1 MSGTQADPIDVSKF
15 KNGDDVHFD
24 YNSTSNNQTIN
35 STNVQKKKKKKKSK
49 NKHKGPSNVEVT
61 LNDPDVDYPTSR
73 VIKQA
78 PNGDVIIESL
88 DEPPTDVHEKSVTAN
103 IWDNA
108 TLEEQEN
115 LKEFWESLDE
125 AQKIELVKIDKKSV
139 MDLFK
144 NESKTLNA
152 LTNHQ
157 SNSNIQG
164 SVTGTSGGALN
175 GSSTNANITGPSN
188 SSNGACTCSYCGR
201 KNNFIEDELE
211 NIYDNHFDD
220 IIDFIHEIRDIND
233 LNALP
238 GLLFGGFHMLE
249 EEHKLQKRQQKHK
262 YKQERELSH
271 DHHHHEPGHICNDSH
286 LNGEFDEATKQDQDQ
301 QLEYEHEIT
310 EHEDE
315 GEHENAHSHN
325 HSHSHN
331 HNGNHS
337 HSHNHNTNHN
347 HSHSHFHYNQI
358 EELNNESELPQE
370 AILQESL
377 DYELNKELE
386 DESENN
392 QLSVSTREQRVFHKL
407 LDPKLFEA
415 LENLDFEKM
424 KDTPANN
431 QLAHI
436 LEKAG
441 SLRDIIRDLHKA
453 DKVELEKG
461 MAFLQNMGKIF
472 SSDMSNTMN
481 HDTLNEQ
488 LSHGLS
494 SFAEDLLKNDGNSFI
509 DMMES
514 LSESRTAREDLLK
527 EKFEKEPNAAWVDE
541 DDHTKSDTGISIPKP
556 ELHQVQ
562 ELADELNDEY
572 DEENEGDEEEEEE
585 EEEEDEEDEE
595 ELEDE
600 EFEEDEEEDASD
612 TESEISEEEKMQEIR
627 RLFLI
632 QVIKLF
638 QERLKNAYKEKLSQD
653 RTRKLIEEL
662 EAEENAKKEREMKKL
677 RQKEKAKEKKR
688 LQQLAKEEE
697 RRKKEEEQKAKEEEL
712 RQKQEALKTEQKRKK
727 EEAKQKREEEKRKRI
742 EDLKRKELE
751 QQKRLEAQ
759 RKKEEETKRLKDE
772 KKKKAEEE
780 RKQREEEK
788 KQKELQKKLAEEER
802 LKSLK
807 KQEHKEIESSDDM
820 GLLSRNLENARL
832 DKSLDTPSAVVPETL
847 LAQTQEQ
854 RVKSPTKNHI
864 LDQLYLA
871 KPRSLSNSTNSTPQ
885 INNATPGY
893 NIPEL
898 SSNNILPSV
907 LSPSGHK
914 SLPINGN
921 GNVNQ
926 AVPSPWSSQAFNA
939 NTQTPPVY
947 QPQFSSNAF
956 SPFNSSF
963 NQSSLSTNSKENI
976 NTNPLNA
983 AGFNEP
989 FATAAQPSS
998 VWNPGTTSRN
1008 NSIWSN
1014 SPNVS
1019 SNSTL
1024 WNNAIPP
1031 PPVGA
1036 AAVGA
1041 HPNNQDSDIIQAAAY
1056 QAFQFM
1062 QTSNQLEFGV
1072 APSLKLFQTA
1082 KAILSNQGLTLN
1094 QFLTSCRNTDSL
1106 SGYRFDF
1113 IYDDFGTVTH
1123 IKASSTN
1130 LNQQAQHNNIN
1141 NQPINNM
1148 GLGNAAVNGNESLLN
1163 TLSDINNN
1171 PNSFSNG
1178 VRGLWN

>member
-1 MSGTQADPIDVSKF
+1 MSETQSDPIDVSKF

-24 YNSTSNNQTIN
+24 YNSTTNDQTIN

-49 NKHKGPSNVEVT
+49 NKHKGSPNVEAT
-61 LNDPDVDYPTSR
+61 LNDPDVEYPTSR

-88 DEPPTDVHEKSVTAN
+88 DEPSDAHTKSVTAN

-115 LKEFWESLDE
+115 LKAFWESLDE
-125 AQKIELVKIDKKSV
+125 AQKIELVKIDKKSI
-139 MDLFK
+139 MDIFK
-144 NESKTLNA
+144 NESKTVNTLN
-152 LTNHQ
+152 NHQ
-157 SNSNIQG
+157 NNSNTQG
-164 SVTGTSGGALN
+164 GLTSTSGGALN
-175 GSSTNANITGPSN
+175 GSSTNVNIPGAPSN

-220 IIDFIHEIRDIND
+220 IIDFIHEVRDIND

-249 EEHKLQKRQQKHK
+249 EEHKLQKRQQKYK
-262 YKQERELSH
+262 YKQERDAHH
-271 DHHHHEPGHICNDSH
+271 DHHNHEPGHICSDTGSS
-286 LNGEFDEATKQDQDQ
+286 GDYDGSTQQDQ
-301 QLEYEHEIT
+301 QHQYEHEIEHAFQED

-315 GEHENAHSHN
+315 CGHKNDHSHSHSHSHTENHN
-325 HSHSHN
+325 HSHSYDP
-331 HNGNHS
+331 
-337 HSHNHNTNHN
+337 NHN
-347 HSHSHFHYNQI
+347 HSHSHFQYDQI
-358 EELNNESELPQE
+358 EELNNEDELSQE
-370 AILQESL
+370 AVLQKSL
-377 DYELNKELE
+377 DDELNKELG
-386 DESENN
+386 DESNNN
-392 QLSVSTREQRVFHKL
+392 QLSIATKEQRVFHKL

-431 QLAHI
+431 HLAHI

-472 SSDMSNTMN
+472 SSDMSNAMN
-481 HDTLNEQ
+481 HDTLNDQ
-488 LSHGLS
+488 ISNGLS

-527 EKFEKEPNAAWVDE
+527 EKFDKEPSAAWIDE
-541 DDHTKSDTGISIPKP
+541 DDHTKSDTDISIPKP
-556 ELHQVQ
+556 DLHQVQ
-562 ELADELNDEY
+562 ELEEELNDEY
-572 DEENEGDEEEEEE
+572 DEVDEDEEDEDDDEGEEEEEE
-585 EEEEDEEDEE
+585 ELD
-595 ELEDE
+595 DE

-653 RTRKLIEEL
+653 RTRTLIEEL

-712 RQKQEALKTEQKRKK
+712 KQKQEALRAEQRRKK

-742 EDLKRKELE
+742 EELKRKELE
-751 QQKRLEAQ
+751 HQKRLEAQ
-759 RKKEEETKRLKDE
+759 RKKEEETKKLKDE
-772 KKKKAEEE
+772 KKKKIEEE
-780 RKQREEEK
+780 RKQKEEEK
-788 KQKELQKKLAEEER
+788 RQKELQKKLVEEER
-802 LKSLK
+802 SKSAK
-807 KQEHKEIESSDDM
+807 KQDHKETGSSEDISQ
-820 GLLSRNLENARL
+820 LSRDLENARL
-832 DKSLDTPSAVVPETL
+832 GQNFNIPSPVVPDTL
-847 LAQTQEQ
+847 LAQPQEP

-885 INNATPGY
+885 INNVTPGY
-893 NIPEL
+893 IPDL
-898 SSNNILPSV
+898 SSNSMLPSV
-907 LSPSGHK
+907 LSPSGHNI
-914 SLPINGN
+914 LPNN
-921 GNVNQ
+921 GNVNNQ

-939 NTQTPPVY
+939 NTQAPPVY
-947 QPQFSSNAF
+947 QPQLSSNAF
-956 SPFNSSF
+956 SPFNSSLSQ
-963 NQSSLSTNSKENI
+963 NSLSSNANENL
-976 NTNPLNA
+976 NTNPLNTT
-983 AGFNEP
+983 GFNEP

-998 VWNPGTTSRN
+998 VWNPGATSRN

-1014 SPNVS
+1014 SPNVA

-1024 WNNAIPP
+1024 WGNSVPA

-1036 AAVGA
+1036 AVGGN
-1041 HPNNQDSDIIQAAAY
+1041 PNSLDSDLIQAAAY
-1056 QAFQFM
+1056 QAFQFL
-1062 QTSNQLEFGV
+1062 QNSNQLEFGV

-1082 KAILSNQGLTLN
+1082 KTILSNQGLTLN
-1094 QFLTSCRNTDSL
+1094 QFLTSCRNTGSL
-1106 SGYRFDF
+1106 SGYGFDF

-1130 LNQQAQHNNIN
+1130 IPQQPPHNNVNTQSIN
-1141 NQPINNM
+1141 SL
-1148 GLGNAAVNGNESLLN
+1148 GLGNAAVNDNESSLLN